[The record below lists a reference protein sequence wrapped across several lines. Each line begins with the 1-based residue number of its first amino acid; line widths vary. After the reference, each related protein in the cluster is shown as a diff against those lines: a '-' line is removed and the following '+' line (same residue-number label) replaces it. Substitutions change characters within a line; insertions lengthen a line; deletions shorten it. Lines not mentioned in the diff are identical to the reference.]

1 MFFPSHSR
9 NTRVTRILSR
19 FDSGAPSSLISLN
32 ITVITVVCHT
42 EDEEQDFQL
51 VVKMTFLEYVPD
63 RLDTNHAMNKCFQ
76 TFSLIVN
83 VSESRPQFTLTTF

>member
-1 MFFPSHSR
+1 MFFQSHSR

-19 FDSGAPSSLISLN
+19 FDSGAPSSLN